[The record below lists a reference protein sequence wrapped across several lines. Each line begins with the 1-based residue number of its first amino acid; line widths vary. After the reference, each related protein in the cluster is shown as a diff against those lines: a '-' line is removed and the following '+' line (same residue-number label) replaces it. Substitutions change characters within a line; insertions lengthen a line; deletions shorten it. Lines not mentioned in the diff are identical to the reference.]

1 MNSLSDSSA
10 EAAQSTTEQHSEA
23 WLEQEKLWIA
33 RFFKERVPEELAKSG
48 KTSEGCKIP
57 TANDCESFARHL
69 LQAQDIEP
77 VKSQGATSYTLI
89 CPSQAKII
97 QFRLKPLDEG
107 VLTLAHRIYGDL
119 VPSIMSFGSFSLP
132 VYVCPVIPGQ
142 VHMLQKFPKGA
153 FPLQRQLTTV
163 TELAQFVAKSAFWPQ
178 PVSTYSPTSWTK
190 TARSNLD
197 RLTQND
203 SLRKIEPRFA
213 NKASSLLEKVSL
225 LDKLPPVLTHHD
237 FAEVNIMVDL
247 QGHVTGVIDFDDAQT
262 EAFGMCIFGVYE
274 GFFGVM
280 KDQKWSFFDEPAGD
294 GSGRSVRNVLDTA
307 FWDTLWGSVPP
318 GMRRQEFEEAVMVA
332 VDIGIVNRYFV
343 RGLIENVNLESE
355 DHRSSLEFARGIF
368 LER

>member
-1 MNSLSDSSA
+1 M
-10 EAAQSTTEQHSEA
+10 
-23 WLEQEKLWIA
+23 
-33 RFFKERVPEELAKSG
+33 PEELAKSG
-48 KTSEGCKIP
+48 KTLESCKIP
-57 TANDCESFARHL
+57 TANDCESFARRL
-69 LQAQDIEP
+69 LQVQDIEL
-77 VKSQGATSYTLI
+77 VESQGATSYTLI
-89 CPSQAKII
+89 CQNQGKII

-107 VLTLAHRIYGDL
+107 VLAIAHKIYGDL
-119 VPSIMSFGSFSLP
+119 VPSIMSIDSYALP
-132 VYVCPVIPGQ
+132 VYVCAVIPGQ

-178 PVSTYSPTSWTK
+178 PVSTYSLTSWTK
-190 TARSNLD
+190 TARSTLD

-203 SLRKIEPRFA
+203 SLRKIEPRFV

-280 KDQKWSFFDEPAGD
+280 KDQKWSFFDQPAED
-294 GSGRSVRNVLDTA
+294 GSGRSVRDVLDTT

-318 GMRRQEFEEAVMVA
+318 EMKRQEFEEAVMVA

-343 RGLIENVNLESE
+343 RGLIESVNLENE
-355 DHRSSLEFARGIF
+355 DHRSSLGFARGIL

>member
-1 MNSLSDSSA
+1 MISSSDNSA
-10 EAAQSTTEQHSEA
+10 ETAQSTPELPSEA
-23 WLEQEKLWIA
+23 WLEQEKSWIA
-33 RFFKERVPEELAKSG
+33 RFFNERVPEELRNPNCKRLRKFCSASPPSPGYRAGYESSDSG
-48 KTSEGCKIP
+48 ASAYAP
-57 TANDCESFARHL
+57 
-69 LQAQDIEP
+69 
-77 VKSQGATSYTLI
+77 
-89 CPSQAKII
+89 
-97 QFRLKPLDEG
+97 
-107 VLTLAHRIYGDL
+107 
-119 VPSIMSFGSFSLP
+119 
-132 VYVCPVIPGQ
+132 
-142 VHMLQKFPKGA
+142 KFPKGA
-153 FPLQRQLTTV
+153 FPLRRQLTTV

-190 TARSNLD
+190 TARSNLV

-213 NKASSLLEKVSL
+213 NKASSLLENFSL

-280 KDQKWSFFDEPAGD
+280 RDQKWSFFDEPAGD

-307 FWDTLWGSVPP
+307 FWDTLWESVPP
-318 GMRRQEFEEAVMVA
+318 GMNRQEFEEAVMVA
-332 VDIGIVNRYFV
+332 VDIGSVNRYFV

-355 DHRSSLEFARGIF
+355 DHRLSLEFARGIF
-368 LER
+368 LEW